1 MTLLKYHFLWLNEL
15 AKSLPG
21 KSRLSVGL
29 VAFGFVMAGFVML
42 WDSQN
47 RIGFLNLSALHLIQR
62 PHNLPIMTAWALCLV
77 IALLA
82 WGAMDQRRNAV
93 LLCRLRPER
102 QSVRTRGRGA

>member
-1 MTLLKYHFLWLNEL
+1 MTLLKYHFLWLKEL

-21 KSRLSVGL
+21 KSRFSVGL
-29 VAFGFVMAGFVML
+29 AAFGFVMSGFVML

-47 RIGFLNLSALHLIQR
+47 RIGFLNFSALHSMQR
-62 PHNLPIMTAWALCLV
+62 PHNLLIMTEWALCLV

-93 LLCRLRPER
+93 LLCRLRPQCR
-102 QSVRTRGRGA
+102 SVRTRGRGA